1 MYFIYKY
8 EKAFNIEM
16 KSSGDLQ
23 IWQLMYN
30 KEITIVP
37 SNNVQFYRLEI
48 WPENKGQ

>member
-1 MYFIYKY
+1 M
-8 EKAFNIEM
+8 EM

-37 SNNVQFYRLEI
+37 SIYVQFYRLEP
-48 WPENKGQ
+48 WLGNKGQ

>member
-1 MYFIYKY
+1 M
-8 EKAFNIEM
+8 EM

-30 KEITIVP
+30 KEITIFP

>member
-1 MYFIYKY
+1 M
-8 EKAFNIEM
+8 EM

-37 SNNVQFYRLEI
+37 SNNVQFYRLQAE
-48 WPENKGQ
+48 PGNKGQ